1 MSTEP
6 GNKKN
11 RGSLERAIELAIK
24 HHKGQVDKAGQP
36 YILHPLRLMMSVDK
50 NDEKIVAVMHDIVED
65 TEITLN
71 DLQNEG
77 FTKKVI
83 DAIECVT
90 KRKGEDYESFID
102 RISQNSLATK
112 VKLADLEDNMDLSR
126 LSEVT
131 DKDLER
137 LEKYKKAKECL
148 LNS

>member
-11 RGSLERAIELAIK
+11 RGSLEHAIQLAVK
-24 HHKGQVDKAGQP
+24 HYKGQVDKAGQP
-36 YILHPLRLMMSVDK
+36 YILHPLQLMMSVDK

-77 FTKKVI
+77 FSKEVI

-90 KRKGEDYESFID
+90 KKEGEDYDSFID
-102 RISQNSLATK
+102 RISQSALATK

-137 LEKYKKAKECL
+137 LEKYKKQR
-148 LNS
+148 SVS

>member
-1 MSTEP
+1 MSTES
-6 GNKKN
+6 GHKKN
-11 RGSLERAIELAIK
+11 RGSLECAIELAIK

-90 KRKGEDYESFID
+90 KKEDEDYDSFID

-137 LEKYKKAKECL
+137 LEKYKKAKERL
-148 LNS
+148 LKS

>member
-137 LEKYKKAKECL
+137 LEKYKKAKERL
-148 LNS
+148 LKS